1 MCMGENHAKII
12 LSGDG
17 GQTACEKC
25 SKQEFFRGTLCYGRV
40 RAKVLGQLSYL
51 GIGEEAQKC
60 PTQEFFRGTLCY
72 GKVMVKSRDNRPIG
86 WGGVSR
92 EMSH

>member
-1 MCMGENHAKII
+1 MLWTGKGE
-12 LSGDG
+12 SP
-17 GQTACEKC
+17 
-25 SKQEFFRGTLCYGRV
+25 
-40 RAKVLGQLSYL
+40 GQLSYL

-60 PTQEFFRGTLCY
+60 PPQEFFRGTLCY

-92 EMSH
+92 EMSY